1 MVPIGLWDHHREV
14 WQRHP
19 RNVQSLYEGPNI
31 LPAFS
36 PACNKSICHTWIID
50 QQRIEYCWM
59 TVIVLWCC
67 LPSLFCC
74 LLVVGFFSL
83 SEVPVKCL
91 NDCTSFLFVLSFW
104 QPSWVFHDQ
113 GLCQDIINPPCVSR
127 AVVWL
132 FPSPLR
138 GDGLQPY
145 QWLREKITSEDG
157 RKQQA
162 KLKELTHIAEKLG
175 CTLPQLAIGR
185 RKQNEPRGKTH
196 ITQHIVNVTAT
207 VSLLATVSL
216 MLWRSRGCRSSSVH
230 LKQQMYISLCD
241 FGCVCLC
248 LALGSVCIRPFC
260 FRCYYFMTF
269 FYSFDSRF
277 SWQPFASWP
286 FTHFFHFNIHR
297 D

>member
-1 MVPIGLWDHHREV
+1 MAVLLLFSDWLSQVWAWSHGPRWPVGLS
-14 WQRHP
+14 QGSMTTASQKHP
-19 RNVQSLYEGPNI
+19 EPLWRSKHSLRI
-31 LPAFS
+31 LS
-36 PACNKSICHTWIID
+36 GM
-50 QQRIEYCWM
+50 QQVNMSHVDYRSTEDRIL
-59 TVIVLWCC
+59 LW
-67 LPSLFCC
+67 LFFDVVC
-74 LLVVGFFSL
+74 LLCFVVCWLSGFFFL

-91 NDCTSFLFVLSFW
+91 NVFTSFLFVLSFW

-113 GLCQDIINPPCVSR
+113 GLCQDIINPSCVSR

-132 FPSPLR
+132 FPSLR

-175 CTLPQLAIGR
+175 CTLPQLAIGT

-216 MLWRSRGCRSSSVH
+216 ILWRSRDRRSSSVH

-241 FGCVCLC
+241 FGCVCAWL
-248 LALGSVCIRPFC
+248 
-260 FRCYYFMTF
+260 
-269 FYSFDSRF
+269 
-277 SWQPFASWP
+277 
-286 FTHFFHFNIHR
+286 
-297 D
+297 